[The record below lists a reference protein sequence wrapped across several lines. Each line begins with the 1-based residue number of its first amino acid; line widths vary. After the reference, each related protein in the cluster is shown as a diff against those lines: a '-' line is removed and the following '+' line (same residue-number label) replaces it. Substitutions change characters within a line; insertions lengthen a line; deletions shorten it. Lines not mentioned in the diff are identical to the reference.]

1 MRYTSA
7 REYPITK
14 MKKSGRNRRADVLV
28 DISLGMAAG
37 ILGFVFLKGFL
48 WGYCLRKRID

>member
-14 MKKSGRNRRADVLV
+14 MKKCGRNGRSDVQL

-48 WGYCLRKRID
+48 WGYCLRKRRD